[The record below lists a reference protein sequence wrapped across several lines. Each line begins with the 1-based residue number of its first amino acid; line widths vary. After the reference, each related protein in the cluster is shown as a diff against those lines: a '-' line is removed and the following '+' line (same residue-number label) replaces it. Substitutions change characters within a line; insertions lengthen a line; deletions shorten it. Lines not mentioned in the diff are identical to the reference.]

1 MERARLKSI
10 VIIVLLILNLC
21 LLLLAGGRDR
31 QEKLAQEELRL
42 NTVAF
47 LQKNGISVLENQI
60 PWDELGCVQTT
71 ERSGEEER
79 RLAEAMLGTI
89 KDNATG
95 IAVEYTGDRGTARF
109 YLDGRF
115 LLSLKEGSTDKVHD
129 PEHQAQKY
137 LQKLGF
143 EVVRVESKTEGD
155 QTKLVFL
162 QLAEGI
168 PVFTCEIEVLYQ
180 NGELRRVQ
188 GWRLQGKV
196 QKDNTNQKSLTTP
209 TLLARFVTEIRKN
222 GLSCS
227 EIRAIT
233 QGYVYSTGAL
243 SSQSTLLPVW
253 RMETDQ
259 TNLFLNCVTGKLE
272 SAEQWLH

>member
-1 MERARLKSI
+1 MERSRLKNI

-21 LLLLAGGRDR
+21 LLLLAGGRNR
-31 QEKLAQEELRL
+31 QETLAQEELRQ

-47 LQKNGISVLENQI
+47 LKKNGISVLENQI
-60 PWDELGCVQTT
+60 PWDEPGCVQTT
-71 ERSGEEER
+71 ERNAEEER
-79 RLAEAMLGTI
+79 RLAKATLGTI
-89 KDNATG
+89 KDNASG
-95 IAVEYTGDRGTARF
+95 IAVEYMGERGTARF

-115 LLSLKEGSTDKVHD
+115 LISLKEGSTDKMHD

-180 NGELRRVQ
+180 NGELRCVQ
-188 GWRLQGKV
+188 GWRLQGEV
-196 QKDNTNQKSLTTP
+196 QKNNTNQKSLTTP
-209 TLLARFVTEIRKN
+209 TLLARFVSEIREK
-222 GLSCS
+222 GLPCS
-227 EIRAIT
+227 EIKSIT

-253 RMETDQ
+253 RVETDQ
-259 TNLFLNCVTGKLE
+259 TNLLLNCVTGKLE
-272 SAEQWLH
+272 SAEHWLH

>member
-253 RMETDQ
+253 RVETDQ